1 MPFIPLGPIG
11 DRGYARSGN
20 AIFGVIPEQVN
31 VLRKVVLFSRHSIQQ
46 FQRSFYIVDGAVSVL
61 ALQTIGFNGVAQ
73 LVRIIMP
80 VFIHSHGVKQFDTL
94 QDVCLF

>member
-46 FQRSFYIVDGAVSVL
+46 FQRSFYIVDGAVGVL

-80 VFIHSHGVKQFDTL
+80 VFIQSWRQAV
-94 QDVCLF
+94 